1 MGKSDGYS
9 IGINEQNSIKVKTP
23 NSMDIDELIGNK
35 AAITLMLWDYQKE
48 KDENISLKKRLD
60 DELKCITTT
69 QVENIKNAISPLFP
83 RHKSMKMQYIHGS
96 LQSMIGTILLPIII
110 GILLYVT
117 KYSLNDLWAMLGDF
131 FTNLSNN
138 K

>member
-9 IGINEQNSIKVKTP
+9 IGINKQNFIKVKTP
-23 NSMDIDELIGNK
+23 ESMDVDELVGNK

-48 KDENISLKKRLD
+48 KNENIYLKTKLD
-60 DELKCITTT
+60 GELKNITTT
-69 QVENIKNAISPLFP
+69 QIENVKNAISPLFP
-83 RHKSMKMQYIHGS
+83 KHKSMKMQYIHGS
-96 LQSMIGTILLPIII
+96 LQSMIGTILLPIIV

-131 FTNLSNN
+131 FMNLSQ
-138 K
+138 